1 MKIILN
7 KKYLNVK
14 YVIKFLKINRHYNI
28 IYNLFIINKHD
39 INVNNV
45 IIKHFNNLL
54 LINI

>member
-14 YVIKFLKINRHYNI
+14 YAIKILKINLHYNI
-28 IYNLFIINKHD
+28 IYNQFIINKHD